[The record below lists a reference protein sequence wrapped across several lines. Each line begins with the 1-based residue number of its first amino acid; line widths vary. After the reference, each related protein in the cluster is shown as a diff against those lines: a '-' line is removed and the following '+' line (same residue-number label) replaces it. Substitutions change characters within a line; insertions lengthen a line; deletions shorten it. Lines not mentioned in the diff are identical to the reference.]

1 MTWSIPIGR
10 FGGTTVR
17 LHLTFLFFL
26 IWIGAA
32 YGMRSGAQAAIDG
45 VLLVVAVFACVV
57 LHEFGHVIAAR
68 HYGVRTQDITLLPI
82 GGVARMA
89 RIPEQPTQELVI
101 ALAGPAVNLVIAAI
115 LYSITRT
122 VPHLS
127 AVDLQGPGA
136 GPMSR
141 LSSINLFLAVF
152 NLIPAFPMD
161 GGRVL
166 RALLAYRMGYAQ
178 ATRIAASIGQGI
190 AFVFGFLG
198 LVGNPILLF
207 IALFVYLGA
216 TGEAQGALF
225 RQLAHGM
232 IVADVMT
239 THLESVSPDSRI
251 DEVVLRMI
259 HTPQREFPVVDG
271 QGKLCGLLTHA
282 AILQAMHAGRMDTM
296 AADVMTPD
304 IPGLHPYQSVDEALR
319 LLEGSQVPAIGVND
333 DQGRFIGL
341 VSQTNIG
348 EIMTIHI
355 LRDKGRMPSTL
366 PATRRA
372 T

>member
-17 LHLTFLFFL
+17 LHITFLLFL
-26 IWIGAA
+26 VWIGAVYA
-32 YGMRSGAQAAIDG
+32 ARAGMRAAIDG
-45 VLLVVAVFACVV
+45 VVLVLAVFACVV
-57 LHEFGHVIAAR
+57 LHEFGHVLAAR
-68 HYGVRTQDITLLPI
+68 HYGVQTRDITLLPI

-115 LYSITRT
+115 LYGITRS

-127 AVDLQGPGA
+127 GAAFQDQGVGLVA
-136 GPMSR
+136 R

-161 GGRVL
+161 GGRAL
-166 RALLAYRMGYAQ
+166 RALLTYRMAYAQ
-178 ATRIAASIGQGI
+178 ATQVAASIGQGI

-198 LVGNPILLF
+198 LVGNPLLVF

-216 TGEAQGALF
+216 AAEAQGALF

-232 IVADVMT
+232 IVSDVMT
-239 THLESVSPDSRI
+239 THLQPVSPDSRI
-251 DEVVLRMI
+251 DDIVVTMVHL
-259 HTPQREFPVVDG
+259 PQREFPVVDG

-282 AILQAMHAGRMDTM
+282 AILRAMHAGQTDAM
-296 AADVMTPD
+296 AADIMMPD
-304 IPGLHPYQSVDEALR
+304 IPTLHSYQSVDDAMR
-319 LLEGSQVPAIGVND
+319 LLEERQVPAVGVCD
-333 DQGRFIGL
+333 GQGRFMGL
-341 VSQTNIG
+341 ISQTNIG

-355 LRDKGRMPSTL
+355 LRDKSRL
-366 PATRRA
+366 PPARPALR
-372 T
+372 

>member
-17 LHLTFLFFL
+17 LHVTFLLFL
-26 IWIGAA
+26 AWIGAA
-32 YGMRSGAQAAIDG
+32 YAMRSGMRAAIDG
-45 VLLVVAVFACVV
+45 VLLITAVFACVV

-68 HYGVRTQDITLLPI
+68 HYGVATRDITLLPI

-115 LYSITRT
+115 LYAVTQT
-122 VPHLS
+122 APHLS
-127 AVDLQGPGA
+127 AADLQGQGV
-136 GPMSR
+136 GMLSR

-166 RALLAYRMGYAQ
+166 RALLTYRMDHAR
-178 ATRIAASIGQGI
+178 ATQLAASVGQGI
-190 AFVFGFLG
+190 AFLFGLLG
-198 LVGNPILLF
+198 LLGNPLLLF

-216 TGEAQGALF
+216 ATEAQGALF

-239 THLESVSPDSRI
+239 THLETLSPDSRI
-251 DEVVLRMI
+251 DEAALRMI
-259 HTPQREFPVVDG
+259 HTPQQEFPVVDG
-271 QGKLCGLLTHA
+271 QDKLCGLLTHA
-282 AILQAMHAGRMDTM
+282 AILRTMHEGKAD
-296 AADVMTPD
+296 AAVGDIMIPD
-304 IPGLHPYQSVDEALR
+304 IASLHLYQTADDALR
-319 LLEGSQVPAIGVND
+319 LLEESQVPAIGVKD
-333 DQGRFIGL
+333 GQGRFVGL
-341 VSQTNIG
+341 ISRANIG
-348 EIMTIHI
+348 EVMTIHV
-355 LRDKGRMPSTL
+355 LRDRNRPPSAL
-366 PATRRA
+366 PLSR
-372 T
+372 